1 MQTHID
7 GPVLLV
13 LQRPVAEDF
22 MVVLNAG
29 GVLGARGPCGAET
42 FSQSLNPTMY
52 NPYFENPG
60 LSRKPVYRRYIC
72 VPRKAAV

>member
-29 GVLGARGPCGAET
+29 CVLGWGPVGRVGPKHLARA
-42 FSQSLNPTMY
+42 
-52 NPYFENPG
+52 
-60 LSRKPVYRRYIC
+60 
-72 VPRKAAV
+72 